1 MKEFPPFRLDLVNQC
16 LWRRSDGAAEQ
27 RIVLPPTAF
36 AMLRYLVEHA
46 GRLVKQDELLD
57 ALWPDTFVQPEVL
70 KGHIREIRSV
80 LCDDAKNAR
89 FIETLPRRGYQFIA
103 SVTDDSCKTNLEA
116 DSPAS
121 RLVGRNTELD
131 QLRGSLRRALHG
143 ERQLVFVTGEP
154 GIGKTALVD
163 AFEHQAAADTPALRI
178 ARGQCVEGYG
188 GQEPYYPMLEALG
201 QLCRG
206 SAADSVVQV
215 LAAQAPTWLVQFPA
229 LMKREQ
235 RDKLQRE
242 IVGATRERML
252 REIADALET
261 LTAESPLLLVFSDL
275 HWVDPSTVDL
285 LSVLARRRQPAKLL
299 LLGTYRPVDVMVAEY
314 PLKRVKQD
322 LLVHHLCHEI
332 ALEPLDEAEVAEYL
346 AARSGGAAVPEGL
359 AGLIYRHSEG
369 NPLFMVAALNHMCD
383 RGLIALENG
392 SWHLRV
398 PLEKIDV
405 EAPETLRQMIELR
418 IERLSAEEQRALEIA
433 SVIRRF
439 PLSVAMGAAVANI
452 EPETFEYLLEGLVR
466 RHQMIR
472 PAGFRDYKTGTSPC
486 YEFVHVLYCEVI
498 YSRIGLARRRKL
510 HNGVAEAAEALV
522 VDRKADAVTE
532 FAYQF
537 EQGGDWLRA
546 VKYLQIAANNAGQ
559 RFEPRQAG
567 EILEHALKLAERM
580 PEDQRAESEIAIL
593 QKLATIYSTLYDPRA
608 IQTYEALAALAA
620 HSGLADLEAL
630 ALVEVAWPLAM
641 VSADAYERGLARARE
656 SLSRWVEPDTPK
668 KMALRARY
676 LCNRMGI
683 GRWEP
688 GDLEE
693 CKEAVRQL
701 RERCE
706 PRLLG
711 KVQLGLAYFLRNFS
725 EYPEAIRS
733 ADEGFAILLQGYEEN
748 PYLSTTFHLHAEIVA
763 SSLVLLGQWGEAL
776 RRNDAWTAVAK
787 KNGDRAGV
795 EMARSAIVPLYL
807 DAMDFPAARQVLDSA
822 FPILGAFPV
831 LRRHLL
837 IYDGSLE
844 ARTGNADRS
853 LELLLA
859 CRAEMEQHPLLVD
872 WYTRMPLQRA
882 LTEAWLS
889 KGDLAQARVEAE
901 EFLRVTL
908 VTEQRTYRAL
918 AYEANTRVALAEGD
932 LQKAQDSINQALQAM
947 EGYEAPLAHW
957 RVHGTA
963 YELYQRTKQRD
974 AAKKHRELSRA
985 TIMKLANSLP
995 VEEPLRKTFLSAPI
1009 IRKIFGDQETPHSR
1023 AKEA

>member
-332 ALEPLDEAEVAEYL
+332 VLEPLDEAEVAEYL

-369 NPLFMVAALNHMCD
+369 NPLFMVATLNHMCD

-418 IERLSAEEQRALEIA
+418 IERLSAEEQRALEVM
-433 SVIRRF
+433 SVHRNF
-439 PLSVAMGAAVANI
+439 SSSVAVGSAVATV
-452 EPETFEYLLEGLVR
+452 EPNAFEEILEGLAK
-466 RHQMIR
+466 RHRIIR
-472 PAGFRDYKTGTSPC
+472 PAGFRDYRNGPSPC
-486 YEFVHVLYCEVI
+486 YEFVHVLYREVV
-498 YSRIGLARRRKL
+498 YGRIGSARRRKL
-510 HNGVAEAAEALV
+510 HQSMAENGEALHVLRETEVAAEL
-522 VDRKADAVTE
+522 
-532 FAYQF
+532 AYQF
-537 EQGGDWLRA
+537 EESGDSRRA
-546 VKYLQIAANNAGQ
+546 IKYLQLAADTTGR
-559 RFEPRQAG
+559 RFEPRQAA
-567 EILEHALKLAERM
+567 EILKHALELVNRIPEAERA
-580 PEDQRAESEIAIL
+580 PSEIAVL
-593 QKLATIYSTLYDPRA
+593 DKLANIYQASYDSRA
-608 IQTYEALAALAA
+608 VEIYGALAGRAA
-620 HSGLADLEAL
+620 HYGLPDVEARALLEMAFPL
-630 ALVEVAWPLAM
+630 ALVSGDFFTRALDRVLEAQLRFGE
-641 VSADAYERGLARARE
+641 ADSFERIAVRALY
-656 SLSRWVEPDTPK
+656 LSQ
-668 KMALRARY
+668 
-676 LCNRMGI
+676 RMNAGQ
-683 GRWEP
+683 WEP
-688 GDLEE
+688 GDMEE
-693 CKEAVRQL
+693 CRTLVAKL
-701 RERCE
+701 REAEDR
-706 PRLLG
+706 RLLAE
-711 KVQLGLAYFLRNFS
+711 VQL
-725 EYPEAIRS
+725 
-733 ADEGFAILLQGYEEN
+733 
-748 PYLSTTFHLHAEIVA
+748 
-763 SSLVLLGQWGEAL
+763 
-776 RRNDAWTAVAK
+776 
-787 KNGDRAGV
+787 
-795 EMARSAIVPLYL
+795 
-807 DAMDFPAARQVLDSA
+807 
-822 FPILGAFPV
+822 
-831 LRRHLL
+831 
-837 IYDGSLE
+837 
-844 ARTGNADRS
+844 
-853 LELLLA
+853 
-859 CRAEMEQHPLLVD
+859 
-872 WYTRMPLQRA
+872 
-882 LTEAWLS
+882 
-889 KGDLAQARVEAE
+889 
-901 EFLRVTL
+901 
-908 VTEQRTYRAL
+908 
-918 AYEANTRVALAEGD
+918 
-932 LQKAQDSINQALQAM
+932 
-947 EGYEAPLAHW
+947 
-957 RVHGTA
+957 
-963 YELYQRTKQRD
+963 
-974 AAKKHRELSRA
+974 
-985 TIMKLANSLP
+985 
-995 VEEPLRKTFLSAPI
+995 
-1009 IRKIFGDQETPHSR
+1009 
-1023 AKEA
+1023 